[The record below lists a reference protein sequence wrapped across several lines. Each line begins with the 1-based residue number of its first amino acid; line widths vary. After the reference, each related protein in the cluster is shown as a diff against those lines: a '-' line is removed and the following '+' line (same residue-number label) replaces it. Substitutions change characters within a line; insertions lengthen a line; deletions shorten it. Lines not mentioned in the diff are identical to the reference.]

1 MFAPETNIKKATAQN
16 VILLDYSIGGN
27 GYHGSSGT
35 VSLTVSSQGALF
47 TFSYTVNGID
57 AYDLAGSVL
66 TGVYDSGIHQFIAF
80 GKGYNYRTRSWTSF
94 THFESYKISYYYG
107 TLSGVYIDRSSC
119 NSIGYAKVEARGS
132 ELFRVEHSTWWGAKT
147 SVHYDYISLTVSSL
161 VSCSTL
167 P

>member
-1 MFAPETNIKKATAQN
+1 MFAPETTIKKAAAQS

-35 VSLTVSSQGALF
+35 ISLTVSSQGALF
-47 TFSYTVNGID
+47 TLSYTVNGID

-66 TGVYDSGIHQFIAF
+66 TGVYDPSIHQFIAF
-80 GKGYNYRTRSWTSF
+80 GKGFNYRTRSWTSF
-94 THFESYKISYYYG
+94 THFESYRINYWYG
-107 TLSGVYIDRSSC
+107 TLSSVMVDKSSC
-119 NSIGYAKVEARGS
+119 DSIGYAKVYARGYA
-132 ELFRVEHSTWWGAKT
+132 LFRVEHSTWWGAKT
-147 SVHYDYISLTVSSL
+147 SVHYDYVSLTVSSL